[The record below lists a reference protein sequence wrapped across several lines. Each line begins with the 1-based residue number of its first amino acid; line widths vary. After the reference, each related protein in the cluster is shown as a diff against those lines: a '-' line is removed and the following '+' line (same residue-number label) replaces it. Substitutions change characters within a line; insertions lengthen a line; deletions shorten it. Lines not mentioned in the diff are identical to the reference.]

1 MRAVLVASLPD
12 LFAKQKLADRFGES
26 ALNRPSVTQSITD
39 GLSRYPKTTAPL
51 RNRHRLTT
59 IGEVVI
65 LSCVAVLLRDC
76 RPTAILRRVRS
87 VIIDTVYRA
96 SVRTL
101 AHVGKEAGERLAPS
115 GTDGN
120 ATRPISLVR
129 FVARGVASR
138 NHLAISVPQVM
149 SRVPMRRVVF
159 SRCIG
164 AQAAAASCFS
174 CGNFRAFY
182 LAVCT
187 AVALAVPDCAAAF
200 IQVRERDDSQAAKP
214 LTGNVFDARAE
225 LRGMI
230 RLHREP
236 PKFSVTWAGTLA
248 RRRPTCLFTS
258 PLYHIETHS
267 LYLYGAW
274 AYG

>member
-1 MRAVLVASLPD
+1 MRCVLVASLPD

-96 SVRTL
+96 PIGAI
-101 AHVGKEAGERLAPS
+101 AHIGKEVGERLSPS
-115 GTDGN
+115 VADGN
-120 ATRPISLVR
+120 ATRPVPLVGL
-129 FVARGVASR
+129 VTGAVASR
-138 NHLAISVPQVM
+138 NHLRISVPQVM
-149 SRVPMRRVVF
+149 GRIPVCGVVF
-159 SRCIG
+159 SCRIWT
-164 AQAAAASCFS
+164 QATATFRFS
-174 CGNFRAFY
+174 CGDFRAFY
-182 LAVCT
+182 LALGAT
-187 AVALAVPDCAAAF
+187 IARAVPDCAAAF
-200 IQVRERDDSQAAKP
+200 VQVRERDDSQTAKP
-214 LTGNVFDARAE
+214 LTSNVFNARAE

-236 PKFSVTWAGTLA
+236 PKFSVTWAGTLE
-248 RRRPTCLFTS
+248 RRRPTCLLTS
-258 PLYHIETHS
+258 LLYHKNI
-267 LYLYGAW
+267 YLQCDGTYE
-274 AYG
+274 